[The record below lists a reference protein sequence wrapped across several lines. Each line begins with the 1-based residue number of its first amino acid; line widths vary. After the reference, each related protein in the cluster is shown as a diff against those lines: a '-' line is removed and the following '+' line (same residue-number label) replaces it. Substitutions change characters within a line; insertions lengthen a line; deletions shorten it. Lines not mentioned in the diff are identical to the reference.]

1 NHPRLKSAVCNSRP
15 SGPRKKGL
23 SSVFTGWY
31 NFLRMEF
38 LHTCSIT
45 VFLKSMNSRSGIE
58 MPRKVLFSPD
68 QLNLNWARVHDIGAG
83 LMNAGNTCYLN
94 SVLQCITYTPPLANY
109 MLTKEHSKT
118 CHEPGFCMMCIMEN
132 HILQVFANSGRV
144 IRPTGV
150 LKKLKTIAKHF
161 QYGNQEDAHEF
172 LRYTVEAMQQSCLP
186 AIKLDRQT
194 QTTTLI
200 HQVFGGCLRS
210 RVKCLNCKAVSD
222 TFDPF
227 LDVTLDIQKAS
238 TVSEALEQFVKAE
251 QLGGENAYKCSKCEH
266 MVTATK
272 RFTIHKR
279 ANVLTVSLKRF
290 DDFTGGKISKH
301 VKYSEY
307 LDLRPFMSKTQGKPR
322 IYSLYAVLV
331 HSGHKDHYGHY
342 FCYVKASDNQWYRM
356 NDNLVSKSDISAVLK
371 HQAYVLFYSKQ
382 EAPLTSSSQ
391 SSLSQKIPPAPAN
404 VSHHLSIPLTS
415 PKSLDHVPT
424 TRLILEV
431 KAQPLKTACKYLYY
445 YVLQHFT

>member
-1 NHPRLKSAVCNSRP
+1 FFCVSI
-15 SGPRKKGL
+15 
-23 SSVFTGWY
+23 
-31 NFLRMEF
+31 F
-38 LHTCSIT
+38 LHLYWLDIKHILISVNYIC
-45 VFLKSMNSRSGIE
+45 VELSGIE

-68 QLNLNWARVHDIGAG
+68 RLLLKWARVHDIGAG

-144 IRPTGV
+144 IRPTA
-150 LKKLKTIAKHF
+150 IAKHF
-161 QYGNQEDAHEF
+161 QSGNQEDAHEF

-194 QTTTLI
+194 QATTLI
-200 HQVFGGCLRS
+200 HQVFGGYLRS
-210 RVKCLNCKAVSD
+210 RVKCLNCQAVSD

-272 RFTIHKR
+272 RFTVHKST
-279 ANVLTVSLKRF
+279 NVLTVSLKRF

-331 HSGHKDHYGHY
+331 HSGHSDRYGHY

-356 NDNLVSKSDISAVLK
+356 NDTKVSKSDISAVLK
-371 HQAYVLFYSKQ
+371 HQAYVLFYNKQ

-391 SSLSQKIPPAPAN
+391 SSLTQKIPPPPPPAAAPAN

-415 PKSLDHVPT
+415 PKSLDHVLT
-424 TRLILEV
+424 TRLNLQV
-431 KAQPLKTACKYLYY
+431 CLDVRAQPLSTQPQSSQDSKKRKKKNKMKEKKKARNENK
-445 YVLQHFT
+445 Q

>member
-1 NHPRLKSAVCNSRP
+1 
-15 SGPRKKGL
+15 
-23 SSVFTGWY
+23 
-31 NFLRMEF
+31 
-38 LHTCSIT
+38 
-45 VFLKSMNSRSGIE
+45 MNSRSGIE

-68 QLNLNWARVHDIGAG
+68 RLLLKWARVHDIGAG

-144 IRPTGV
+144 IRPTA
-150 LKKLKTIAKHF
+150 IAKHF
-161 QYGNQEDAHEF
+161 QSGNQEDAHEF

-194 QTTTLI
+194 QATTLI
-200 HQVFGGCLRS
+200 HQVFGGYLRS
-210 RVKCLNCKAVSD
+210 RVKCLNCQAVSD
-222 TFDPF
+222 TIDPF
-227 LDVTLDIQKAS
+227 LDVTLDIQDISS

-272 RFTIHKR
+272 RFTVHKS

-307 LDLRPFMSKTQGKPR
+307 LDLRPFMSQTEGKPR

-331 HSGHKDHYGHY
+331 HSGHSDRYGHY
-342 FCYVKASDNQWYRM
+342 FFYVKASDNQWYRM
-356 NDNLVSKSDISAVLK
+356 NDTKVSKSDISAVLK
-371 HQAYVLFYSKQ
+371 HQAYVLFYNK
-382 EAPLTSSSQ
+382 
-391 SSLSQKIPPAPAN
+391 
-404 VSHHLSIPLTS
+404 
-415 PKSLDHVPT
+415 
-424 TRLILEV
+424 
-431 KAQPLKTACKYLYY
+431 
-445 YVLQHFT
+445 